1 MTRPAL
7 PREVVNVPSAG
18 EHPVARRGPVRWPA
32 AVSGAILILT
42 GCFHLYRGV
51 PIEAVVFCG
60 AGVAVVMNGMGWL
73 PNPRSWSPPLPGPV
87 RSVLLVGVGVLVI
100 GMLPVK
106 GIVETVV
113 LAAIGATVMAVG
125 WCQPDTSTPVTP
137 DGLRRTAYSWAVAG
151 LCLCLTELFVYLL
164 ADPPLREDEYPTLTY
179 LLQPFVD
186 QTVWRAV
193 LLALWLAAGLALL
206 RWSSAG
212 GRMKSTVVE

>member
-1 MTRPAL
+1 
-7 PREVVNVPSAG
+7 
-18 EHPVARRGPVRWPA
+18 
-32 AVSGAILILT
+32 VSGAILILT

-164 ADPPLREDEYPTLTY
+164 ADPPHREEEFPTLTY
-179 LLQPFVD
+179 LLQPLVD
-186 QTVWRAV
+186 QTLWRAV

-206 RWSSAG
+206 NWSSAG
-212 GRMKSTVVE
+212 NEMKSTVVE